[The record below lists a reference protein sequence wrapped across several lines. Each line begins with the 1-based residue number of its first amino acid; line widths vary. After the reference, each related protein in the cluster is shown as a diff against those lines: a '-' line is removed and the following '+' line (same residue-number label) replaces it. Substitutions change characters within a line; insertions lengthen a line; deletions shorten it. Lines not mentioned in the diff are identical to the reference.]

1 MVVSDTLGRF
11 PFAIA
16 QFRKPIGNPSATLD
30 RYTAPNEHPTS
41 TSGGGVMTYGGR
53 VVEIMERHTRSD
65 GVLMVLTRWYDA
77 RTGHNM
83 TTWVRADE
91 VTP

>member
-1 MVVSDTLGRF
+1 
-11 PFAIA
+11 
-16 QFRKPIGNPSATLD
+16 
-30 RYTAPNEHPTS
+30 
-41 TSGGGVMTYGGR
+41 MTYGGR
-53 VVEIMERHTRSD
+53 VVEILERHTRAD